1 MWSEIIVLIM
11 QKESSVA
18 RERLLKDSKCQMENI
33 CFKEV
38 NEKSR
43 LQTET
48 PEESWNQ
55 NKKGKKRQ
63 KLRPNQDLLQ
73 WKSALKGVYERSRL
87 QTVNSEVVE
96 LSSDCEGSD
105 EDDYMQSTP
114 ELDVISSK
122 ALTDVERENC
132 VNYAK
137 GIERRKRKRKTVDE
151 GQ

>member
-1 MWSEIIVLIM
+1 MTLNKCGGSDEKCLPPGSKFDISNGAMELEQER
-11 QKESSVA
+11 QKTAEMTPEPVSSSV
-18 RERLLKDSKCQMENI
+18 EI
-33 CFKEV
+33 CFEGV
-38 NEKSR
+38 N
-43 LQTET
+43 
-48 PEESWNQ
+48 
-55 NKKGKKRQ
+55 
-63 KLRPNQDLLQ
+63 
-73 WKSALKGVYERSRL
+73 ERSRL

-151 GQ
+151 G